1 MMMSA
6 LLLLA
11 IAIPLA
17 HAALV
22 SVFNRPPG
30 LRDVIHIGGS
40 LALAVVCAMIL
51 ARAAAGET
59 GAFVIARPLPGL
71 ELAFSADR
79 LGAVFAL
86 LAASLGA
93 LCAMYTVG
101 WMRVTRDASP
111 TRFMAFAALA
121 LAMTVGVALSA
132 NLFTFFVFY
141 EGLVIVTFPLLG
153 HRSDTESGRAAGH
166 YLVLTLALAMGAL
179 LPAIVWTSV
188 AADTLAFTEGGILE
202 GRVGPIVANVL
213 LVFYVLGIGMAALF
227 PAHRWITAASIANAP
242 ASALVFAVTAASVGG
257 FGVLRIAVHVFG
269 EALSEA
275 RFATLGV
282 LVIAAI
288 TLIGASLAA
297 FSHRDLSKRL
307 SYLCVAQLA
316 GVSAGAMLGPAYADG
331 LAAGWF
337 AAVIQL
343 IAYSAATATL
353 CFCIGAIEA
362 ATGRT
367 RIDEIDGLGRRM
379 PWIFAALV
387 LGALSFAGAP
397 PLAGAWPKLWLMI
410 AASDHGYYWL
420 GVAVA
425 AGSLIAFAA
434 FVAPVARALF
444 APEPAGQFAAPDG
457 APVLVILPTAIAGL
471 STLMLLVWLNPIV
484 AFLGDLRG
492 VAP

>member
-1 MMMSA
+1 MTLSG
-6 LLLLA
+6 LFLLA
-11 IAIPLA
+11 VAIPLV

-40 LALAVVCAMIL
+40 IALAVVCAFIF
-51 ARAAAGET
+51 ANVAAGRT
-59 GAFVIARPLPGL
+59 GVFVLARPLPGL
-71 ELAFSADR
+71 ELAFAADR

-86 LAASLGA
+86 LAACLGA

-101 WMRVTRDASP
+101 WMRVTRDAAP

-188 AADTLAFTEGGILE
+188 AADTLTFTDGGILE

-213 LVFYVLGIGMAALF
+213 LIFYVLGIGMAALF

-269 EALSEA
+269 AALAEAHV
-275 RFATLGV
+275 ATLGV
-282 LVIAAI
+282 LILATI

-297 FSHRDLSKRL
+297 FSHRDLSNRL
-307 SYLCVAQLA
+307 S
-316 GVSAGAMLGPAYADG
+316 
-331 LAAGWF
+331 
-337 AAVIQL
+337 
-343 IAYSAATATL
+343 
-353 CFCIGAIEA
+353 
-362 ATGRT
+362 
-367 RIDEIDGLGRRM
+367 
-379 PWIFAALV
+379 
-387 LGALSFAGAP
+387 
-397 PLAGAWPKLWLMI
+397 
-410 AASDHGYYWL
+410 
-420 GVAVA
+420 
-425 AGSLIAFAA
+425 
-434 FVAPVARALF
+434 
-444 APEPAGQFAAPDG
+444 
-457 APVLVILPTAIAGL
+457 
-471 STLMLLVWLNPIV
+471 
-484 AFLGDLRG
+484 
-492 VAP
+492 